1 MKTLVPVLLAL
12 AILGDLSFSVFSSLP
27 RIVRGTTSS
36 GTDVTFSPAFTAAP
50 DCVCSWA
57 VTGGAADTD
66 ELFCDATTT
75 TLDVGVWGV
84 DPALALNYIC
94 VGN

>member
-1 MKTLVPVLLAL
+1 MKSLVPALLAL
-12 AILGDLSFSVFSSLP
+12 AIIGDVGFSVFSSQP
-27 RIVRGTTSS
+27 RIVRGATT
-36 GTDVTFSPAFTAAP
+36 TNADVTFSPAFTTAP
-50 DCVCSWA
+50 DCVCQWA
-57 VTGGAADTD
+57 VTGGAADAD

-94 VGN
+94 IGN